1 MKIFAIILCALLS
14 LGLIASAVLYYSPQ
28 ATAINAVVGATKDF
42 AKRDEISPL
51 YQMLKEGS
59 LEFSASEV
67 KQNDENLLENSS
79 LSGKIYFS
87 KDAMMYEN
95 INIKLSN
102 LLDISGNMYFSNDLI
117 YIEEDTI
124 LNGAYGMKPKN
135 FVSDLE
141 NSIFAADSGSK
152 YAMDEDLYDAI
163 LRSGNA
169 VDLNEMEKD
178 LDKLLNTYTREM
190 WLIVCKYAEFDSN
203 TKNVNLNGT
212 KKSARVITVE
222 VDAEA
227 MANIIED
234 AYDYLANDDQIL
246 EFIRDH
252 ESVLTLVFGE
262 MYDASEYGTLA
273 DAFEEVIQDLA
284 PDVEDL
290 CNEIEDNKDTFETL
304 EFEIVTSKFSAKLLK
319 FTLNVKGVEVFTVD
333 LGEQG
338 MKNTDQITLKSF
350 DSEIV
355 YSMNKYETRSVA
367 TLKVDDEKIM
377 SVTVNHN
384 RGTFKLETDTC
395 TISGMLEHNEEEDT
409 YTLTL
414 DKINAITYTTS
425 GKEVEEEYETDV
437 KIVIRSEDTV
447 PAAPTAYNRLPDITE
462 EDMDALIKKF
472 EKIASTPVR

>member
-1 MKIFAIILCALLS
+1 
-14 LGLIASAVLYYSPQ
+14 
-28 ATAINAVVGATKDF
+28 
-42 AKRDEISPL
+42 
-51 YQMLKEGS
+51 
-59 LEFSASEV
+59 
-67 KQNDENLLENSS
+67 
-79 LSGKIYFS
+79 
-87 KDAMMYEN
+87 
-95 INIKLSN
+95 
-102 LLDISGNMYFSNDLI
+102 
-117 YIEEDTI
+117 
-124 LNGAYGMKPKN
+124 
-135 FVSDLE
+135 
-141 NSIFAADSGSK
+141 
-152 YAMDEDLYDAI
+152 
-163 LRSGNA
+163 
-169 VDLNEMEKD
+169 
-178 LDKLLNTYTREM
+178 M

-203 TKNVNLNGT
+203 TKNVDLNGT

-284 PDVEDL
+284 PDVEDI
-290 CNEIEDNKDTFETL
+290 CGEIEDNKDTFETL

-319 FTLNVKGVEVFTVD
+319 FTLNVEGVKVLTVD
-333 LGEQG
+333 LGDQG